1 MSFSTPTLVIN
12 RSISSN
18 NLDKMIGVANKNN
31 LVLRP
36 HFKTHQ
42 SIEIG
47 KWFKQKGVTSITVSS
62 ISMAEYFSNEWDD
75 ITIAFPIN
83 ILEIDKLNLII
94 KGKKRVKILIDSVS
108 SLKILDSRII
118 ETVEVYLKI
127 DVGYNRAGLKIDE
140 KQKIKSIVNFCNTS
154 QKVSFLGFLA
164 HFGDSY
170 KSKNKEEIK
179 NVFQKSIEK
188 IKILSDS
195 FPDYQI
201 SIGDTPTCSTIEKYP
216 EFINEIRPGNFI
228 FYDLAQYKIGS
239 CEIDDIAV
247 RIICPVVSIY
257 KEREEVLIYGG
268 SVHFSKDSLCEN
280 EYEIF
285 GYVYFG
291 ETWDVSNKIGYIK
304 SLSQEH
310 GIVKLEKKVNLK
322 IGNLLNVIPVHSCL
336 AVDKMGAFYVSDKR
350 VEIMK

>member
-179 NVFQKSIEK
+179 NVFQKSIER
-188 IKILSDS
+188 IKVLSDG
-195 FPDYQI
+195 FPNFQI
-201 SIGDTPTCSTIEKYP
+201 SIGDTPTCSTIKKYP
-216 EFINEIRPGNFI
+216 
-228 FYDLAQYKIGS
+228 DL
-239 CEIDDIAV
+239 
-247 RIICPVVSIY
+247 
-257 KEREEVLIYGG
+257 
-268 SVHFSKDSLCEN
+268 
-280 EYEIF
+280 
-285 GYVYFG
+285 
-291 ETWDVSNKIGYIK
+291 
-304 SLSQEH
+304 
-310 GIVKLEKKVNLK
+310 
-322 IGNLLNVIPVHSCL
+322 
-336 AVDKMGAFYVSDKR
+336 
-350 VEIMK
+350 

>member
-1 MSFSTPTLVIN
+1 MNFSTPTLIVNKTIAL
-12 RSISSN
+12 N
-18 NLDKMIGVANKNN
+18 NLDRMINVANKNN
-31 LVLRP
+31 LILRP

-47 KWFKQKGVTSITVSS
+47 NWFKEKGVTSITVSS
-62 ISMAEYFSNEWDD
+62 IKMAEFFSSEWDD
-75 ITIAFPIN
+75 ITIAFPLN
-83 ILEIDKLNLII
+83 ILEIDKLNFMIRRN
-94 KGKKRVKILIDSVS
+94 KVKLLIDSFS
-108 SLKILDSRII
+108 SLKILNSQLQDSI
-118 ETVEVYLKI
+118 EVYLKI
-127 DVGYNRAGLKIDE
+127 DVGYNRAGLKVEE
-140 KQKIKSIVNFCNTS
+140 KQKIKSIIEFCKTS
-154 QKVSFLGFLA
+154 EKISFLGFLA

-170 KSKNKEEIK
+170 KSRNKVEIK
-179 NVFQKSIEK
+179 SVFKKSIER
-188 IKILSDS
+188 IKVLSDG

-257 KEREEVLIYGG
+257 EEREEVLIYGG
-268 SVHFSKDSLCEN
+268 SVHFSKDSLFEN
-280 EYEIF
+280 ENEIF

-291 ETWDVSNKIGYIK
+291 KTWDVSNKIGYIK

-310 GIVKLEKKVNLK
+310 GIVKLEKKVSLK
-322 IGNLLNVIPVHSCL
+322 IGDLLNVIPIHSCL
-336 AVDKMGAFYVSDKR
+336 AVDKMGAFYESGKR
-350 VEIMK
+350 IEIMK

>member
-1 MSFSTPTLVIN
+1 MNFSTPTLVIN
-12 RSISSN
+12 KTISLN
-18 NLDKMIGVANKNN
+18 NLGRMIDVAKKNN

-47 KWFKQKGVTSITVSS
+47 NWFKEKGITSITVSS
-62 ISMAEYFSNEWDD
+62 ISMAEFFSSEWND
-75 ITIAFPIN
+75 ITIAFPLN
-83 ILEIDKLNLII
+83 ILEIDKLNLMIR
-94 KGKKRVKILIDSVS
+94 GNRVKLLIDSIS
-108 SLKILDSRII
+108 PLKILDSQLEDSI
-118 ETVEVYLKI
+118 EIYLKI
-127 DVGYNRAGLKIDE
+127 DVGYNRAGLKVEE
-140 KQKIKSIVNFCNTS
+140 KQKIKSIIEFCKST
-154 QKVSFLGFLA
+154 KKISFLGFLA

-170 KSKNKEEIK
+170 KSRNKVEIK
-179 NVFQKSIEK
+179 SVFKKSIER
-188 IKILSDS
+188 IKVLSDG

-257 KEREEVLIYGG
+257 EEREEVLIYGG

-280 EYEIF
+280 ECDIF

-310 GIVKLEKKVNLK
+310 GIVKLEKKVSLK
-322 IGNLLNVIPVHSCL
+322 IGDILNVIPVHSCL
-336 AVDKMGAFYVSDKR
+336 AVDKMGVFYDSGKR
-350 VEIMK
+350 IEIMK

>member
-1 MSFSTPTLVIN
+1 MNFSTPTLIVNKTIAL
-12 RSISSN
+12 N
-18 NLDKMIGVANKNN
+18 NLDRMIDVANKNN
-31 LVLRP
+31 LILRP

-47 KWFKQKGVTSITVSS
+47 NWFKEKGVTSITVSS
-62 ISMAEYFSNEWDD
+62 IKMAEFFSSEWDD
-75 ITIAFPIN
+75 ITIAFPLN
-83 ILEIDKLNLII
+83 ILEIDKLNLMIR
-94 KGKKRVKILIDSVS
+94 GNRVKLLIDSIS
-108 SLKILDSRII
+108 PLKILDSQLEDSI
-118 ETVEVYLKI
+118 EIYLKI
-127 DVGYNRAGLKIDE
+127 DVGYNRAGLKVEE
-140 KQKIKSIVNFCNTS
+140 KQKIKSIIEFCKST
-154 QKVSFLGFLA
+154 KKISFLGFLA

-170 KSKNKEEIK
+170 KSRNKVEIK
-179 NVFQKSIEK
+179 SVFKKSIER
-188 IKILSDS
+188 IKVLSDG

-257 KEREEVLIYGG
+257 EEREEVLIYGG

-280 EYEIF
+280 ECDIF

-310 GIVKLEKKVNLK
+310 GIVKLEKKVSLK
-322 IGNLLNVIPVHSCL
+322 IGDTLNVIPVHSCL
-336 AVDKMGAFYVSDKR
+336 AVDKMGVFYDSGKR
-350 VEIMK
+350 IEIMK